1 MLKVP
6 IIEPHRVRYF
16 TRGVEIAKYCVR
28 TYKNI
33 ERIRTDGPKSPAADE
48 LVRDTTDIGPI
59 ALKLAQFLS
68 ARSDV
73 IDENTLSVIE
83 RFQNEVPSENIAPP
97 DFTFYD
103 FDKTPIATASIASVY
118 RGKRKTD
125 NASVVVKIIKPGV
138 KERILEDLPLFIC
151 VLQVAKFMNVAGA
164 ENMLEIVSECKPML
178 IGELD
183 LRSEA
188 KSQNIF
194 RKKFTSLDWLTIP
207 AVYEAGER
215 YLISEYVPSK
225 RITSA
230 YPIKFLAKRMF
241 ELYLRSVI
249 DIGLVQADPHP
260 GNIGVRSDGSF
271 VLYDFGAII
280 DVRDI
285 KPNIARCLKCIVLED
300 SDGFIRALEEL
311 GIVKAGGSAARLK
324 KIIPKVKKIMSSDDF
339 NAELGKLPEFTA
351 NDQRVFELTT
361 KYIYLIRSLVISEGI
376 IKYHDKDFSL
386 NKYIKQYDDIID
398 DLVDVPVLDIV
409 QDIAGD
415 FLSTPT
421 ALKNMNELI
430 FDMNQRMNDEMIN
443 GKKFVR
449 TAMVLFIV
457 LELLKLI

>member
-1 MLKVP
+1 MLKIDP
-6 IIEPHRVRYF
+6 PRVRF

-73 IDENTLSVIE
+73 IDENTLTVIE

-103 FDKTPIATASIASVY
+103 FDKVPIATASIASVY

-125 NASVVVKIIKPGV
+125 NSDVVVKIIKPGV
-138 KERILEDLPLFIC
+138 KERIIEDLPLFIC
-151 VLQVAKFMNVAGA
+151 VLEVAKFFNVAGA

-178 IGELD
+178 ISELD

-188 KSQNIF
+188 KNQHIF
-194 RKKFTSLDWLTIP
+194 KKKFTGLDWLTIP
-207 AVYEAGER
+207 AVYEAGEQ
-215 YLISEYVPSK
+215 YLISEYVPSR

-230 YPIKFLAKRMF
+230 YPIKFLAQRMF

-249 DIGLVQADPHP
+249 DIGLIQADPHP
-260 GNIGVRSDGSF
+260 GNIGVRPDGSF
-271 VLYDFGAII
+271 VIYDFGAVI

-285 KPNIARCLKCIVLED
+285 KPNIARGLKCIVLED
-300 SDGFIRALEEL
+300 SEGFIRVLEEL

-324 KIIPKVKKIMSSDDF
+324 RIIPKIKKIMSSNDA
-339 NAELGKLPEFTA
+339 NVELGKLEEFSSNT
-351 NDQRVFELTT
+351 DRVFELTT
-361 KYIYLIRSLVISEGI
+361 KFIYLIRSLVICEGI
-376 IKYHDKDFSL
+376 IQYHDPDFSL
-386 NKYIKQYDDIID
+386 NKYIKGYDGIID

-409 QDIAGD
+409 QDITKD
-415 FLSTPT
+415 LLSTPG
-421 ALKNMNELI
+421 ALRNMNDTVLE
-430 FDMNQRMNDEMIN
+430 MNQTMKSELQE
-443 GKKFVR
+443 GKKFMKYAIV
-449 TAMVLFIV
+449 AFVLI
-457 LELLKLI
+457 EILKLI

>member
-1 MLKVP
+1 
-6 IIEPHRVRYF
+6 
-16 TRGVEIAKYCVR
+16 
-28 TYKNI
+28 
-33 ERIRTDGPKSPAADE
+33 
-48 LVRDTTDIGPI
+48 
-59 ALKLAQFLS
+59 
-68 ARSDV
+68 
-73 IDENTLSVIE
+73 
-83 RFQNEVPSENIAPP
+83 
-97 DFTFYD
+97 
-103 FDKTPIATASIASVY
+103 
-118 RGKRKTD
+118 
-125 NASVVVKIIKPGV
+125 
-138 KERILEDLPLFIC
+138 
-151 VLQVAKFMNVAGA
+151 
-164 ENMLEIVSECKPML
+164 MLEIVSECKPML

-194 RKKFTSLDWLTIP
+194 RKKFESLDWLTIP

-324 KIIPKVKKIMSSDDF
+324 KIIPKVKKIMSSDDA
-339 NAELGKLPEFTA
+339 NVELGKIEEFSSNT
-351 NDQRVFELTT
+351 DRVFELTT
-361 KYIYLIRSLVISEGI
+361 KFIYLIRSLVICEGI
-376 IKYHDKDFSL
+376 IQYHDPNFSL
-386 NKYIKQYDDIID
+386 NKYIKQYDGIID

-415 FLSTPT
+415 FLSTPA
-421 ALKNMNELI
+421 ALRNMNDTVLE
-430 FDMNQRMNDEMIN
+430 MNQTMKSEIQE
-443 GKKFVR
+443 GKKFLKYAIV
-449 TAMVLFIV
+449 AFVLIEFLKIV
-457 LELLKLI
+457 